1 MSDRINQLR
10 DEFGREL
17 ATVASDGELTSLRDR
32 WIGRKSGLLTAE
44 MKTLGQLSPEEK
56 RESGQLLNQ
65 LKNGSLLQEELPF
78 GGGLTLGGSLDFGQ
92 AFLNEVMHNFL
103 LVTLTGGTGIS
114 ISGIGAN
121 SILGNCSGVV
131 ATTWTNPTTT
141 PTVQP
146 SSVSFSNHSIPGSP
160 STCYITGTLV
170 SSPNLTV
177 TP

>member
-1 MSDRINQLR
+1 MLKSASV
-10 DEFGREL
+10 L
-17 ATVASDGELTSLRDR
+17 AAAVLAAAGFAGVGSAQAASISPANTGFTL
-32 WIGRKSGLLTAE
+32 SGT
-44 MKTLGQLSPEEK
+44 
-56 RESGQLLNQ
+56 
-65 LKNGSLLQEELPF
+65 
-78 GGGLTLGGSLDFGQ
+78 LTLSQSTTVNCVVSLTGTTNAAGTAATITSGSFSPGDWQCGW
-92 AFLNEVMHNFL
+92 
-103 LVTLTGGTGIS
+103 LVSPSSFPWTVSLTGGTGIS

-131 ATTWTNPTTT
+131 GTTWTNPVAG
-141 PTVQP
+141 PPAQP

>member
-1 MSDRINQLR
+1 MLKSASV
-10 DEFGREL
+10 L
-17 ATVASDGELTSLRDR
+17 AAAVLAAAGFAGVGSAQAQTISPANTGFTL
-32 WIGRKSGLLTAE
+32 SG
-44 MKTLGQLSPEEK
+44 TLQLSQSTTVNCAVSLNGTTNVGGTGASIT
-56 RESGQLLNQ
+56 SGSFAPGDWQCGWLV
-65 LKNGSLLQEELPF
+65 SPSSF
-78 GGGLTLGGSLDFGQ
+78 PW
-92 AFLNEVMHNFL
+92 A
-103 LVTLTGGTGIS
+103 VTLTGGTGIS